1 MRSWRHYAPQAQKS
15 GARPAL
21 PDCTLSTGLISASE
35 ILLLL
40 QGDARFMAKKAKTN
54 SRSKVS
60 SVKLKPRGRVA
71 GKGTVAVSR
80 TAGRFLLPL
89 LIIGFLIGALG
100 IIGYSF
106 YDTAAGSRFFSLKS
120 VDVRGTERTSVDEV
134 RRVVISNAEKTGVWN
149 ADLEAIREKVE
160 KFPFVKSA
168 AVSRSLPSGIRVI
181 VTERVPAAVVQLSSG
196 PYLVDSEGTMLTAV
210 KVPEKDFPVPLKG
223 WDESK
228 TEKAIPDNQARLK
241 VYKKM
246 LDEWKQFDLTS
257 RVKEVNI
264 ANPRQPVAVVED
276 SGRLISVTLA
286 KDDLG
291 KSLKTAIEA
300 LSGKGAKIRSV
311 DAGGIYPVIN
321 YIEF

>member
-1 MRSWRHYAPQAQKS
+1 
-15 GARPAL
+15 
-21 PDCTLSTGLISASE
+21 
-35 ILLLL
+35 
-40 QGDARFMAKKAKTN
+40 MAKKAKTN
-54 SRSKVS
+54 SRSKAS
-60 SVKLKPRGRVA
+60 SIKLKPRGRVA
-71 GKGTVAVSR
+71 GKRSIEVSR

-89 LIIGFLIGALG
+89 LIIGVLIVALG
-100 IIGYSF
+100 IIGSSF
-106 YDTAAGSRFFSLKS
+106 YDTAAGSRFFDLKS
-120 VDVRGTERTSVDEV
+120 VDVRGTERTPIDEI

-149 ADLEAIREKVE
+149 ADLEGIRERVE

-196 PYLVDSEGTMLTAV
+196 PYLVDTEGMILTAI
-210 KVPEKDFPVPLKG
+210 KTPEKDFPIALRG

-228 TEKAIPDNQARLK
+228 TQKAIPDNQARLK
-241 VYKKM
+241 VYRKM

-257 RVKEVNI
+257 RVKEVNL

-276 SGRLISVTLA
+276 SGRAIAVTLA

>member
-1 MRSWRHYAPQAQKS
+1 
-15 GARPAL
+15 
-21 PDCTLSTGLISASE
+21 
-35 ILLLL
+35 
-40 QGDARFMAKKAKTN
+40 MAKKAKTS
-54 SRSKVS
+54 SRSRVS
-60 SVKLKPRGRVA
+60 SVKLKPRSRVA
-71 GKGTVAVSR
+71 GKGSVAVAHR
-80 TAGRFLLPL
+80 AGRFLLPM
-89 LIIGFLIGALG
+89 LIVGVLMVALG
-100 IIGYSF
+100 LIAFSF
-106 YDTAAGSRFFSLKS
+106 YDTAAGSRFFDLKT
-120 VDVRGTERTSVDEV
+120 VDVRGTERTSIDEV
-134 RRVVISNAEKTGVWN
+134 RRVVISSAEKTGVWN
-149 ADLEAIREKVE
+149 ADLEEIREKVE

-196 PYLVDSEGTMLTAV
+196 PYLVDSEGKMLTAI
-210 KVPEKDFPVPLKG
+210 KAAEKDFPIPLKG

-228 TEKAIPDNQARLK
+228 TEKAIPDNQARLAI
-241 VYKKM
+241 YRKM

-257 RVKEVNI
+257 RVKEVNL

-276 SGRLISVTLA
+276 SGRPISVTLA

-300 LSGKGAKIRSV
+300 LSGKGAKIKSV